1 MRNRTRAFV
10 AAVLAT
16 IYPGL
21 GHVFLRTW
29 FRAFAWFGLSIL
41 TAAVVV
47 PPDVVAATETGN
59 LGAIW
64 EASRNL
70 PTEAVLAI
78 LAVRILNVVDAAWL
92 GLRPRTPARS
102 AEGPTCPNC
111 GRELDADLD
120 FCHWCTTP
128 LDGGA
133 DESTAD
139 GGTY

>member
-1 MRNRTRAFV
+1 MTRTRAFI

-21 GHVFLRTW
+21 GHLYLRTW

-47 PPDVVAATETGN
+47 PPDFVSATEAGD
-59 LGAIW
+59 LAAIW
-64 EASRNL
+64 EASQSL
-70 PTEAVLAI
+70 PTEAVLAV
-78 LAVRILNVVDAAWL
+78 LAIRILNVVDAAWL
-92 GLRPRTPARS
+92 GLQPRSPSAA

-128 LDGGA
+128 LDTGTDDSPA
-133 DESTAD
+133 DS
-139 GGTY
+139 GYY